1 MAQAASVSHPAWQ
14 DFPIRPFQIVLEGG
28 AMRGLFSAGVLDF
41 FLDHGLLAESVIGTS
56 MGAVCGY
63 NYASGATGRMAYVT
77 MKYRGDW
84 RFMSLRS
91 KLLTGNLVGS
101 EFIFETI
108 PNELE
113 GIGSDWF
120 TNSPI
125 RLSSVSTNVKTG
137 GADYH
142 AFGKTGDVV
151 RGARYLMAST
161 AMPFANKS
169 IEVDG
174 KLLIDGGTSDGIPFS
189 RDHAR
194 YRGRQVLILTRPRG
208 FVQTETGWAAP
219 MARMCYSE
227 YPRLISAIAAR
238 PRTYNERNRAIDRM
252 HDSGEVFAIRPGP
265 DLDLGAGEKSGD
277 RLLAA
282 YECGLRTAAKV
293 WPELLRFLG
302 IA

>member
-1 MAQAASVSHPAWQ
+1 MSQAASVDHPAWQ

-63 NYASGATGRMAYVT
+63 NYASGATGRMAYIN
-77 MKYRGDW
+77 MKYRRNW

-91 KLLTGNLVGS
+91 RLLTGDLVGS

-108 PNELE
+108 PKLE

-125 RLSSVSTNVKTG
+125 MLTSVSTNIKTG

-142 AFGKTGDVV
+142 TFGKTGDVA

-161 AMPFANKS
+161 AMPLANRP

-174 KLLIDGGTSDGIPFS
+174 KLLIDGGTSDSIPFG

-194 YRGRQVLILTRPRG
+194 YRGRQVLVLTRPRG
-208 FVQTETGWAAP
+208 FVQTEADWTVPAAHVH
-219 MARMCYSE
+219 YSK
-227 YPRLISAIAAR
+227 YPRLVSAIAAR
-238 PRTYNERNRAIDRM
+238 PRTYNEQNRAINRM
-252 HDSGEVFAIRPGP
+252 HDSGEVFAIWPGP
-265 DLDLGAGEKSGD
+265 DLDLDMGEKNGGK
-277 RLLAA
+277 LLAA
-282 YECGLRTAAKV
+282 YEYGLYTAAEV
-293 WPELLRFLG
+293 WPKLLGFLG

>member
-1 MAQAASVSHPAWQ
+1 MSQAASVDHPAWQ

-63 NYASGATGRMAYVT
+63 NYASGATGRMAYIH
-77 MKYRGDW
+77 MKYRRNW

-91 KLLTGNLVGS
+91 RLLTGDLVGS

-108 PNELE
+108 PKLE

-125 RLSSVSTNVKTG
+125 MLTSVSTNIKTG

-142 AFGKTGDVV
+142 TFGKTGDVA

-161 AMPFANKS
+161 AMPLANRP

-174 KLLIDGGTSDGIPFS
+174 KLLIDGGTSDSIPFG

-194 YRGRQVLILTRPRG
+194 YRGRQVLVLTRPRG
-208 FVQTETGWAAP
+208 FVQTETGWTNPAA
-219 MARMCYSE
+219 RVRYSA
-227 YPRLISAIAAR
+227 YPRLVSTIAAH
-238 PRTYNERNRAIDRM
+238 PRTYNEQNRAIDRM
-252 HDSGEVFAIRPGP
+252 HDSGEVFAIRPGSG
-265 DLDLGAGEKSGD
+265 LNLTMGEKDVGK
-277 RLLAA
+277 LLAA
-282 YECGLRTAAKV
+282 YEYGLCTAAGV
-293 WPELLRFLG
+293 WPKLLDFLG